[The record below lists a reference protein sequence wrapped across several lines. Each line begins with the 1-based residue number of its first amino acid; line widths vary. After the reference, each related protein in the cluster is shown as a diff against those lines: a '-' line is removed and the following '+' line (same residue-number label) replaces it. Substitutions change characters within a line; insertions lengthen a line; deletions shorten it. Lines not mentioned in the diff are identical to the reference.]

1 MLNERVRELLN
12 QQINKE
18 LYSAYLY
25 LDFSNYFEDRGLD
38 GFANWYYIQAQEE
51 RDHAMLFYRYLQ
63 NNNEKVT
70 LEAIAKPDKV
80 LDSDMGVLKAGLE
93 HEEYVTSLIN
103 DIYAVAYEQKDFRTM
118 QFLDWFVKAQG
129 EDETNA
135 NDMITKMELFGS
147 DPKSLYML
155 NSELA
160 TRVYTAP
167 SLVLD

>member
-1 MLNERVRELLN
+1 MMDAKVRELLN

-80 LDSDMGVLKAGLE
+80 LDSDMSVLKAGLE

-103 DIYAVAYEQKDFRTM
+103 DIYAAAYAVKDFRAM
-118 QFLDWFVKAQG
+118 QFLDWFVKEQG
-129 EDETNA
+129 EEETNA
-135 NDMITKMELFGS
+135 NDLITMMELFGS
-147 DPKSLYML
+147 DPKSRYML

-160 TRVYTAP
+160 ARVYTAP
-167 SLVLD
+167 SLVL